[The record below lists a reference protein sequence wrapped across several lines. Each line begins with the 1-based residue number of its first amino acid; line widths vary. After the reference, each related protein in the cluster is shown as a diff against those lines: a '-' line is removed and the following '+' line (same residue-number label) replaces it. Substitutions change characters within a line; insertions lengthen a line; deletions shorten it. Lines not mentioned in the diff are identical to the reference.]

1 MSLDTLFQQILV
13 TEQQLT
19 EQTQKVKEVKVA
31 IIRYKEKIK
40 SAAEKNEKTNELLD
54 KKAQQLSAM
63 RLQHDLMKKCE
74 EQMLKKVEELLCLRS
89 QRRERLAHI
98 KRERKEEEE
107 TFLRE
112 ISMFNSDFSL
122 CGNRSIVFQ
131 SQTHTEILDLQTEVE
146 SLYKEM
152 ELMSRRNNHVSAMQE
167 ERRALQLTLRGLEDT
182 QRDLERRLIEA
193 EATTASLRAE
203 SLSVSRRP
211 LTDATCLRLR
221 KELEMHKEE
230 ELELLREALS
240 SEIHFLKSKLDSSH
254 GGEQH

>member
-1 MSLDTLFQQILV
+1 MSLDTLYQQILV

-31 IIRYKEKIK
+31 TIRCKEKIK
-40 SAAEKNEKTNELLD
+40 SASEKNGETCEELD

-74 EQMLKKVEELLCLRS
+74 HQMLNKVEELLGLRS
-89 QRRERLAHI
+89 QQRDRLTQILREC
-98 KRERKEEEE
+98 KEEEE
-107 TFLRE
+107 NFLRE

-122 CGNRSIVFQ
+122 CGNKSVVFQ
-131 SQTHTEILDLQTEVE
+131 SQTRAEILDLQREVE

-152 ELMSRRNNHVSAMQE
+152 ELMSRSNNHVSAMQE
-167 ERRALQLTLRGLEDT
+167 ERRTLQLTLRSLERT

-193 EATTASLRAE
+193 EATTASLGAE

-221 KELEMHKEE
+221 KELQMHKED
-230 ELELLREALS
+230 ELELLRAALS
-240 SEIHFLKSKLDSSH
+240 SEIHFLKSKLDSSQA
-254 GGEQH
+254 GEQR